1 MAGSALR
8 SREARILQCARFGGA
23 ASGASA
29 SVRIRDK
36 VNLEVLR
43 FVRVAIGRLALGDLP
58 KGATRSL
65 APEEKQ
71 ALDRPSEPRAS
82 RNFD

>member
-1 MAGSALR
+1 
-8 SREARILQCARFGGA
+8 
-23 ASGASA
+23 
-29 SVRIRDK
+29 
-36 VNLEVLR
+36 VLR